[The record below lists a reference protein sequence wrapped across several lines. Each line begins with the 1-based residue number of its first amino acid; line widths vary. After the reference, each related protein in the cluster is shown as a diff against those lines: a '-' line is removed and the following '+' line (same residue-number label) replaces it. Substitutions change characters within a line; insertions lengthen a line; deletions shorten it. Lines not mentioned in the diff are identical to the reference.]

1 MSLTSA
7 LQIAQNSL
15 LNVTR
20 QTSVVSRNVTDAGN
34 ADYTRRQGVVESSN
48 LGSRVVVV
56 RSGVDSQLNAA
67 SLDAL
72 SESSAQALISNRLDQ
87 LSISINGLDGSTSP
101 AQGLTA
107 LHNSLQA
114 YSVDPSNSL
123 LAESAL
129 QNAKDLVTSL
139 NSANGSIQTFRTSM
153 DVELKNEV
161 AKLNQLLEEFHQ
173 VNSDVTNGTRSG
185 RDVNDA
191 LDQRDAL
198 LRQITEIV
206 PVNVMTREGNDAV
219 LVTKGGATL
228 FETVPRNV
236 TFDPVSI
243 YNATTTGNPIRI
255 DGVPV
260 LGGSGANTSAGGT
273 LSAMVQLRDDSGA
286 TIQSELDEIARG
298 LITTFAETD
307 ATNSALP
314 PLAGLFTYSG
324 APTIPAA
331 GVLQTGLAAD
341 ISINA
346 QYDPAQGGNINLM
359 RDGGANGAA
368 YNHNPTGAASYS
380 DHLISLVQSLDGTTA
395 FDGQSGIGGSMSLLS
410 YATQSIGW
418 LDGQRSEASQ
428 AAATKEALHVRLA
441 EKISN
446 QTGVNIDEEMALLL
460 QLEHSYEASARV
472 ISTVD
477 EMLATLMS
485 VVR

>member
-20 QTSVVSRNVTDAGN
+20 QTSIVSRNVTDAGN
-34 ADYTRRQGVVESSN
+34 EDYTRRQGVVESSN
-48 LGSRVVVV
+48 IGSRVVVV
-56 RSGVDSQLNAA
+56 RNGADSQLTAA
-67 SLDAL
+67 SLEAL
-72 SESSAQALISNRLDQ
+72 SEARAQGLISDRLNN
-87 LSISINGLDGSTSP
+87 LSITINGIDGSTSP
-101 AQGLTA
+101 SQGLTT

-114 YSVDPSNSL
+114 YSADPSNGL
-123 LAESAL
+123 LAEAAL
-129 QNAKDLVTSL
+129 QNAKDLVSSL
-139 NSANGSIQTFRTSM
+139 NNANGSIQTFRASM

-161 AKLNQLLEEFHQ
+161 AKLNQLLADFHV
-173 VNSDVTNGTRSG
+173 VNSDVTSGTRAG
-185 RDVNDA
+185 KDVSDA

-228 FETVPRNV
+228 FETVPREV
-236 TFDPVSI
+236 TFDPISI
-243 YNATTTGNPIRI
+243 YDASTSGNPIRI

-260 LGGSGANTSAGGT
+260 LGGTGANTSAGGT
-273 LSAMVQLRDDSGA
+273 LSAMIQLRDDSGA
-286 TIQSELDEIARG
+286 TVQNQLDEIARG

-307 ATNSALP
+307 ASGGALP

-324 APTIPAA
+324 APAIPAA

-346 QYDPAQGGNINLM
+346 AYDPAQGGNINLL
-359 RDGGANGAA
+359 RDGGANGAG

-380 DHLISLVQSLDGTTA
+380 DHLISLVQSMDGTTA
-395 FDGQSGIGGSMSLLS
+395 FDGQSGIGGSMSLLA

-418 LDGQRSEASQ
+418 LDGQRSEATQ
-428 AAATKEALHVRLA
+428 AAATKDALHIRLT

-477 EMLATLMS
+477 AMLATLMS